1 MAPTT
6 IRGHTVL
13 PFRIPFFRI
22 FYSTTY
28 TILYIITLCLLAITP
43 TSIIFTAVDS
53 EAYQYVFMVGGT
65 YLLIA
70 ILAIF
75 IYTSRL
81 YTNRSTLAGVGKPY
95 IPIEKGELGRKVRKM
110 IVAQFERS
118 AMVTWEAKPRDIKE
132 EILAA
137 EGAGSLRPVDKVYGG
152 SDGYI
157 VGRILEVDPSDP
169 PWGRIAHAGW
179 LGPSWEEGDKHAAI
193 QCADVIAELPHIIEA
208 RAVSLCP
215 PDILPTA
222 EGEETV
228 ADPAVLDLLRRPAT
242 MGLRE
247 YLTQISY
254 LGLSPSPETAQNFL
268 NRYERVRFCGQPVT
282 EREFKEL
289 MLVFSELLSGMNE
302 LRPEIVAEIRAQM
315 ENRAD
320 EAETQEAGSIVPL
333 NTAGDS
339 HNGDE
344 TPSTSS
350 SRSPRSSILS
360 PITAKEA
367 QSRDATPFLQ
377 QRPQESEETLGSV
390 IRRSPALDVESENTE
405 DSASERLGKP
415 GRSEARSVVSLPS
428 DAGSV
433 VWHEGYDEGSEHV
446 VQDAG

>member
-1 MAPTT
+1 
-6 IRGHTVL
+6 
-13 PFRIPFFRI
+13 
-22 FYSTTY
+22 
-28 TILYIITLCLLAITP
+28 
-43 TSIIFTAVDS
+43 
-53 EAYQYVFMVGGT
+53 MVGGT
-65 YLLIA
+65 YLLTA

-75 IYTSRL
+75 IYSSRL

-110 IVAQFERS
+110 IVAQLERS
-118 AMVTWEAKPRDIKE
+118 AMLTWEAKPRDIKE
-132 EILAA
+132 EIVAA
-137 EGAGSLRPVDKVYGG
+137 EGAGVLRPVDKVYGG

-169 PWGRIAHAGW
+169 PWGRISHAGW
-179 LGPSWEEGDKHAAI
+179 LGPSWQEGDKHAAM

-222 EGEETV
+222 EGEETI

-254 LGLSPSPETAQNFL
+254 LGLCPSPEITQDFL
-268 NRYERVRFCGQPVT
+268 NRYERARFCGQPVT
-282 EREFKEL
+282 EREFKDL

-315 ENRAD
+315 EDRAD
-320 EAETQEAGSIVPL
+320 EEEKKEAESLVPL
-333 NTAGDS
+333 KAAENANSGV
-339 HNGDE
+339 E
-344 TPSTSS
+344 TPSTIS

-367 QSRDATPFLQ
+367 QSRDVTPFLQ
-377 QRPQESEETLGSV
+377 QLPQESEETLESV
-390 IRRSPALDVESENTE
+390 IRRSPALDDESESAADSE
-405 DSASERLGKP
+405 DRRLSRP
-415 GRSEARSVVSLPS
+415 GRSQARSVASLPS

-433 VWHEGYDEGSEHV
+433 VWHEGYDQKSDDDG
-446 VQDAG
+446 QDAG

>member
-28 TILYIITLCLLAITP
+28 TILYIIALCLLAITP

-53 EAYQYVFMVGGT
+53 KAYQYVFMVGGT
-65 YLLIA
+65 YLLTA

-75 IYTSRL
+75 IYSSRL

-95 IPIEKGELGRKVRKM
+95 IPIEKGELGRKECDGDVG
-110 IVAQFERS
+110 S
-118 AMVTWEAKPRDIKE
+118 EAARYQE
-132 EILAA
+132 EIIAA
-137 EGAGSLRPVDKVYGG
+137 EGAGVLRPVDKVYGG

-169 PWGRIAHAGW
+169 PWGRISHAGW
-179 LGPSWEEGDKHAAI
+179 LGPSWKEGDKHAAI

-222 EGEETV
+222 EGEETI

-254 LGLSPSPETAQNFL
+254 LGLCPSPETTQDFL
-268 NRYERVRFCGQPVT
+268 NRYERARFCGQPVT
-282 EREFKEL
+282 EREFKEM

-315 ENRAD
+315 EDRAD
-320 EAETQEAGSIVPL
+320 EEEEKEAESLVPL
-333 NTAGDS
+333 NTAENTN
-339 HNGDE
+339 NGVE
-344 TPSTSS
+344 TPSTIS

-367 QSRDATPFLQ
+367 QSRDVTPFLQ
-377 QRPQESEETLGSV
+377 QRPQESEETLESV
-390 IRRSPALDVESENTE
+390 IRRSPALDDESESAE
-405 DSASERLGKP
+405 DSADGRLSRP
-415 GRSEARSVVSLPS
+415 GRSQSRSIVSLPS

-433 VWHEGYDEGSEHV
+433 VWHEGYDEKSDDDG
-446 VQDAG
+446 QGAG